1 MKLIRGVYC
10 MYTLYKDKGGGV
22 KKDKDI
28 LVYKFRPKKT
38 GFNMYAEY
46 NTTAINFPCITT
58 LKTIKFASKMN
69 SIINS
74 VTSVGND

>member
-1 MKLIRGVYC
+1 
-10 MYTLYKDKGGGV
+10 MYTACIHCTRIRGGGV

-28 LVYKFRPKKT
+28 LVYKFRPEKT
-38 GFNMYAEY
+38 GFIMYAEY
-46 NTTAINFPCITT
+46 NTTAINFPCITI